1 MSEEI
6 KEILDKLNK
15 TADNPLFVICSSQKE
30 LDKIP
35 KYTANF
41 LSVND
46 RQAKL
51 LLNYITNLQ
60 QKVEQLE
67 NIRKE
72 VIEYLEYQLSQ
83 MDFEK
88 DTKAKMLGAMTIVLL
103 NKGSDK

>member
-15 TADNPLFVICSSQKE
+15 TADNPLFAICSSQKE

-60 QKVEQLE
+60 QKVE
-67 NIRKE
+67 
-72 VIEYLEYQLSQ
+72 
-83 MDFEK
+83 EK
-88 DTKAKMLGAMTIVLL
+88 DKEIDKLKNQVVKL
-103 NKGSDK
+103 NEQVSQYQDEIFARDNN